1 MNRQRGH
8 QQNNAY
14 HNKGRGRHF
23 DNSYNEAHTSQKY
36 EQGTHSGWDRN
47 NHNQTHTSR
56 KYEQRTLSDWDRSTP
71 NQAHTSRKHDQWTHS
86 ETNWKCQ
93 KCHCSNFSNRTYCY
107 KCGNSKDSRPCTY
120 VPVQWN
126 REAGTGWNEDED
138 KYRKKDTDT
147 SNYEPPVEQLIDW
160 DSVYEANDKF
170 EAERWAHLPPL
181 QKTLYIEDPEV
192 KLMSEKEV
200 QDFRFVNVQGS
211 WHCYR
216 RKTLAFILPA
226 LLHIV
231 AQPTPRL
238 ERVGPTCLVLA
249 PTRELAQQ
257 IEREVLNYQ
266 YKNIQCV
273 CIYGQGD
280 KHQQIRKINTKS
292 EIVIATPGRLNDF
305 AEKGKIATWPEGVRD
320 LAQSLL
326 KDPMHVVVGSL
337 DLQAVHTVTQHV
349 VFCTEDEKRNE
360 LLRFIRSMSK
370 DEKAIV
376 FVGKKVT
383 VDYLS
388 VEMLENGLCV
398 QSMHGDRDQ
407 CDREQALNDLKT
419 GRVKVLIATDVAAR
433 GIDVTDVT
441 HILNYDC
448 PRDMEEYVH
457 RVGRTGRAGR
467 IGIAYTLVT
476 REDWRNAGKLVNIL
490 EKSNQEVHPELHRMK
505 ERWEKAKAEKG
516 LRERTGRFGNKAFQ
530 NYKKF

>member
-1 MNRQRGH
+1 MSIKQMDKTDLEPQLSCLFMLRFWPVFSSYLGRGLCMIHSNLQTNCMNRQRGH

-200 QDFRFVNVQGS
+200 QDFREKNFNITVRWNDGNGKEKIPNPVITFKQAFEPYPDLLAEIERMGFKFPTPIQSQSWPILMQG
-211 WHCYR
+211 HDMIGIAQTGTG
-216 RKTLAFILPA
+216 KTLAFILPA

-305 AEKGKIATWPEGVRD
+305 AEKGKI
-320 LAQSLL
+320 
-326 KDPMHVVVGSL
+326 
-337 DLQAVHTVTQHV
+337 
-349 VFCTEDEKRNE
+349 
-360 LLRFIRSMSK
+360 
-370 DEKAIV
+370 
-376 FVGKKVT
+376 
-383 VDYLS
+383 
-388 VEMLENGLCV
+388 
-398 QSMHGDRDQ
+398 
-407 CDREQALNDLKT
+407 
-419 GRVKVLIATDVAAR
+419 
-433 GIDVTDVT
+433 
-441 HILNYDC
+441 
-448 PRDMEEYVH
+448 
-457 RVGRTGRAGR
+457 
-467 IGIAYTLVT
+467 
-476 REDWRNAGKLVNIL
+476 
-490 EKSNQEVHPELHRMK
+490 
-505 ERWEKAKAEKG
+505 
-516 LRERTGRFGNKAFQ
+516 
-530 NYKKF
+530 